1 MKAIES
7 FVTAAKSG
15 SFNDAARHQ
24 RVSRAIVS
32 RRIAELEDK
41 LGVRLFHR
49 TTRELSLTSAGQRY
63 FIVCNR
69 ALTELDSEEETLSNL
84 QKEPRGLLRI
94 TTSRAIGARHIT
106 SAVIDFMALYPEIQV
121 EMELS
126 SNALAITQ
134 LTKYG
139 FDVGIST
146 TRSKQ
151 SQSVAR
157 KISQFHSVLCASPAY
172 FEQNGVPHSLK
183 DLDQH
188 RCLVNQRHSP
198 NGAWDLVGDGR
209 KVSLRIPMVLSI
221 TSVWAVR
228 EAALG
233 GVGIAFLP
241 TYAIEDDL
249 RQGRLNQILPRYR
262 SEKTNLYAVYPH
274 FRMVPRRARIFT
286 EFLQKR
292 FEQSLWIGRDDR

>member
-1 MKAIES
+1 
-7 FVTAAKSG
+7 
-15 SFNDAARHQ
+15 
-24 RVSRAIVS
+24 
-32 RRIAELEDK
+32 
-41 LGVRLFHR
+41 
-49 TTRELSLTSAGQRY
+49 
-63 FIVCNR
+63 
-69 ALTELDSEEETLSNL
+69 
-84 QKEPRGLLRI
+84 
-94 TTSRAIGARHIT
+94 
-106 SAVIDFMALYPEIQV
+106 
-121 EMELS
+121 
-126 SNALAITQ
+126 
-134 LTKYG
+134 
-139 FDVGIST
+139 
-146 TRSKQ
+146 
-151 SQSVAR
+151 
-157 KISQFHSVLCASPAY
+157 
-172 FEQNGVPHSLK
+172 
-183 DLDQH
+183 
-188 RCLVNQRHSP
+188 VNQRHSP